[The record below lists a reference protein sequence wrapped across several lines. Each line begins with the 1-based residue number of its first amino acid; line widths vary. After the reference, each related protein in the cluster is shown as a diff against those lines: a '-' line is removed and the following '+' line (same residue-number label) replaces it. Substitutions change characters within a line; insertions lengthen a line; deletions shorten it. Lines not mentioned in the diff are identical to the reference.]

1 MTTRGSYSQLC
12 STQCRNRSADAWSRR
27 SWTRMS
33 NTTPCWSTARHS
45 QWRLPQIF
53 SSTSSRCHLS
63 PDCARRRRS
72 PGRVRWAEL
81 GAPLADRLVADD
93 DAALGKEI
101 LNVAKAQVEAKV
113 QPDGVGDH
121 LWRQAVATVGR
132 RQDGGAAGH
141 RTSLPAAQLDSDLEL
156 SSWPPGSVTYRP

>member
-1 MTTRGSYSQLC
+1 MAFAADLQQHLVEMPFIARLC
-12 STQCRNRSADAWSRR
+12 SAAAQS
-27 SWTRMS
+27 
-33 NTTPCWSTARHS
+33 
-45 QWRLPQIF
+45 
-53 SSTSSRCHLS
+53 
-63 PDCARRRRS
+63 
-72 PGRVRWAEL
+72 GRVRWAEL